1 MTTVV
6 SLVPTRQKLSR
17 FPSTLENFARVGKP
31 LPARCVIPRTAGH
44 SWDMGLF
51 TMPKYLNDNRIVA
64 SVFVALTFVN
74 AAAIQHNWY
83 G

>member
-31 LPARCVIPRTAGH
+31 LPARCVILETAGH
-44 SWDMGLF
+44 SWSMNLF
-51 TMPKYLNDNRIVA
+51 PMPKYLADNRFVA
-64 SVFVALTFVN
+64 AMFVALTFVN
-74 AAAIQHNWY
+74 AFAIQNNWY
-83 G
+83 